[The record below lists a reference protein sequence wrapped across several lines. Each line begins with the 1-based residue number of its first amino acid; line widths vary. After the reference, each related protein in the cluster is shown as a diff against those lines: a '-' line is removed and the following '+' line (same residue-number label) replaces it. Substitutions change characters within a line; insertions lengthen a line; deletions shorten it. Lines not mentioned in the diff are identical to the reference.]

1 VAEALPGY
9 EVLSFLGL
17 AAPGGTPPPVV
28 AKLNAEVRR
37 ILELPDIRERFNML
51 GGERHPISP
60 DEMQAFVAGEIHKW
74 QDVVSARGI
83 ERQ

>member
-1 VAEALPGY
+1 LAGY

-17 AAPGGTPPPVV
+17 AAPAGTPVPVV
-28 AKLNAEVRR
+28 SKLNAEVRH
-37 ILELPDIRERFNML
+37 ILDIPDIRDRFKTL
-51 GGERHPISP
+51 GGQQHPTSP
-60 DEMQAFVAGEIHKW
+60 DEMQAFVASEIHKW